1 MLIVSRSYYLLSY
14 ISRRYRVPTTDSVS
28 ANGKQGGQ
36 VLGLGLGLE
45 GCGLDSKSAFPI
57 SFSTLCL
64 SLQSAALS
72 IDPCNEDAVAHVL
85 SQIIKDENIR
95 LSNTDR

>member
-1 MLIVSRSYYLLSY
+1 MVNKEAKSL
-14 ISRRYRVPTTDSVS
+14 
-28 ANGKQGGQ
+28 AF
-36 VLGLGLGLE
+36 LGLE

-95 LSNTDR
+95 LSNTDRYRRVFSHLMRKHVR

>member
-36 VLGLGLGLE
+36 VLGLE